1 MGIRFICCDALEL
14 STITE
19 RVHHVFHRHTSPSR
33 QHGAIQPVVQH
44 DHLSCPVRRNRPVLP
59 PPAGWD
65 WPRAVPDGTSTPE
78 QIGPAVEVSLMTIDR

>member
-33 QHGAIQPVVQH
+33 QHGAIQPVIQH
-44 DHLSCPVRRNRPVLP
+44 DHLSRPVRRDRPILP
-59 PPAGWD
+59 SPAGGD
-65 WPRAVPDGTSTPE
+65 WPRAVPDGTSTPK
-78 QIGPAVEVSLMTIDR
+78 QIGPAVEISLMTIDR